1 MTEAVVKPSG
11 NASEFFT
18 SEQCHIREL
27 SNSND
32 DPGLSIA
39 QARVEPGVTTR
50 WHLLEGIIERY
61 CIQQGEG
68 LVEIGELPPTPVV
81 RGDVVIIPA
90 DVRQR
95 IQNTGRDDLVFLAIC
110 TPRFRP
116 DAYRELP

>member
-1 MTEAVVKPSG
+1 MNEAVFKPSR

-27 SNSND
+27 SNSDD
-32 DPGLSIA
+32 DPCLSIA

-50 WHLLEGIIERY
+50 WHFLEGIIERY

-81 RGDVVIIPA
+81 RGDVVIIPPN
-90 DVRQR
+90 VRQR
-95 IQNTGRDDLVFLAIC
+95 IQNTGQEDLVFIAVC